1 MKNIHVLPTEKP
13 SRLLK
18 FANHFIFDKETEVA
32 YKRNQHIYITS
43 DEEIKEGD
51 WAYCPVLKKPVFI
64 CLESILML
72 KNLGT
77 DSNGNPEYKKEW
89 LKKIILTT
97 DSKLIDSGV
106 QAISDEF
113 LEWFVKNP
121 SCEFVSVQKR
131 YSDFTVEP
139 FIGYKIIIP
148 QEEPKQETRV
158 FGTKDDKSF
167 WSDKPKQETP
177 EEAAEKYANDWEE
190 IYPELDSEDITPIA
204 VSKIDFIAGAKWQA
218 ERMYSEEDMR
228 EAFKANYTPF
238 SATNIGDVEQDF
250 QKWFEQFKKK

>member
-1 MKNIHVLPTEKP
+1 MKNIHVLPTAKP
-13 SRLLK
+13 SRLFK
-18 FANHFIFDKETEVA
+18 FANELHLDNTPKDY
-32 YKRNQHIYITS
+32 YKKYQIYITS
-43 DEEIKEGD
+43 DEDIKEGD
-51 WAYCPVLKKPVFI
+51 FFYLDDMDAMFKCKRTGQAKHDV
-64 CLESILML
+64 
-72 KNLGT
+72 
-77 DSNGNPEYKKEW
+77 
-89 LKKIILTT
+89 KKIILTT
-97 DSKLIDSGV
+97 DPDLIADGV
-106 QAISDEF
+106 QAIDDEF

-190 IYPELDSEDITPIA
+190 IYPELDSEDITPIV

-218 ERMYSEEDMR
+218 ERMYSDMEEYADYCLMC
-228 EAFKANYTPF
+228 
-238 SATNIGDVEQDF
+238 SAAKTLKIPLLPKEWF
-250 QKWFEQFKKK
+250 QQFKKK

>member
-1 MKNIHVLPTEKP
+1 MKNIHVLPTAKP
-13 SRLLK
+13 SRLFK
-18 FANHFIFDKETEVA
+18 FANELHLDNTPKDY
-32 YKRNQHIYITS
+32 YKKYNIYITS

-51 WAYCPVLKKPVFI
+51 FFYLDDMDAMFKCKRTGQATQDV
-64 CLESILML
+64 
-72 KNLGT
+72 
-77 DSNGNPEYKKEW
+77 
-89 LKKIILTT
+89 KKIILTT
-97 DSKLIDSGV
+97 DPDLIADGV
-106 QAISDEF
+106 QAIDDEL